1 MSKVDRLFGL
11 LTTRR
16 STCCNPAFLHFMLSF
31 EELSDDEVH
40 LLPREATFSAFSRF
54 FCCNFPPISKEA

>member
-40 LLPREATFSAFSRF
+40 LLPREATFRLLAVLLL
-54 FCCNFPPISKEA
+54 